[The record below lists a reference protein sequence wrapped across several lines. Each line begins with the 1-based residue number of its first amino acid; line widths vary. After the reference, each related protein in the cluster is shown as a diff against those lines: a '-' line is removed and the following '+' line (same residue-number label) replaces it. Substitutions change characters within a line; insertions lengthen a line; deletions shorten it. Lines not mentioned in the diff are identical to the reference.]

1 MNTIKVDKK
10 NTLMVAHRGVCGLEP
25 ENSIPAF
32 VAAGN
37 RSYYGIE
44 TDVHVTADGKFICF
58 HDEQTARVAGDD
70 INVETSSYGLVRK
83 IVLDNICLMEKKTGE
98 KIGELKGRD
107 DLLIPRLEDYI
118 NICKKYEKKA
128 VLEVKNPMAPE
139 DIARLVEEI
148 RALDY
153 LEHVIFISFHL
164 ENLIELRRILP
175 NQKLQ
180 YITSKRFSDEMHHA
194 LIEYK
199 LDWDAYHPTI
209 TKEIMDMLHSEGIK
223 VNSWTVDDV
232 EVAERLV
239 EWGIDYLTSDILE

>member
-10 NTLMVAHRGVCGLEP
+10 NTLMVAHRGLSGLEP

-37 RSYYGIE
+37 RSYWGIE
-44 TDVHVTADGKFICF
+44 TDVHVTGDGKFVVF

-70 INVETSSYGLVRK
+70 INIEKCSYDLVRK
-83 IVLDNICLMEKKTGE
+83 IVLDNICLVEQKSGE

-118 NICKKYEKKA
+118 NICKKYEKIA
-128 VLEVKNPMAPE
+128 VLEVKNRMEPE
-139 DIARLVEEI
+139 DLARMVEEI
-148 RALDY
+148 KALGY
-153 LEHVIFISFHL
+153 LENVIFISFSL
-164 ENLIELRRILP
+164 ENMINLRKMLP

-180 YITSKRFSDEMHHA
+180 YLTTKYNDEIHNA

-199 LDWDAYHPTI
+199 LDWDAWYPAI
-209 TKEIMDMLHSEGIK
+209 TKEIIDKLHAEGIV

-232 EVAERLV
+232 EVAEKLIA
-239 EWGIDYLTSDILE
+239 WGIDYLTSDILE